1 MHLSYHQSR
10 VLFLADKVLGSG
22 EAMTALEPA
31 KETVIKY
38 TYTNKLPNGNLEAD
52 PEGAQKF
59 AVST

>member
-1 MHLSYHQSR
+1 M
-10 VLFLADKVLGSG
+10 LFLADKVLGGG

-31 KETVIKY
+31 KEAVIKY
-38 TYTNKLPNGNLEAD
+38 TYANKLPNGNLEAD